1 MRNKISLSESPNGS
15 DYLGLTCLVLKMVGK
30 AAEEVDAADEAEF
43 IS

>member
-30 AAEEVDAADEAEF
+30 AAEEVDAADETVF
-43 IS
+43 IG